1 MRVILPMQSR
11 HSIELR
17 QHQKLTLTPQL
28 RQAIRLLQCSAHD
41 LELEIAQALLDNPL
55 LERVE
60 EYDTEGGGTETGSLP
75 DDSDFGLSAEPAS
88 RVRDSQDYAP
98 PEAALAP
105 TLRQHLLEQLRLTR
119 ASNRD
124 RILVELLI
132 EELDDN
138 GYLTT
143 PLEELAALLP
153 AELDIDLGDWKAALS
168 LLQSF
173 DPPGVGAA
181 SVSECMLLQLRHM
194 ESDVD
199 AEVLECARK
208 LATEHLQMLASGK
221 LTGLPRRL
229 GHDQGVLVHARRLLL
244 KLNPKPGRDW
254 ASDVA
259 DYVRPEVFVRKSGGV
274 WRAYLN
280 PGARPSLKVD
290 AAYDRIIRQY
300 GDAGAE
306 GLRSRLRDAHGLIK
320 SVQQRF
326 DTILRVATA
335 VVEHQ
340 QAFFEQGEQALR
352 PLVLRDIAHELQ
364 MHESTVSRSTRQ
376 KYLQTPWGVYELKYF
391 FTTAVG
397 LGDGDATSN
406 AAVRSMIQE
415 LVESEPPGKPLSDN
429 TIASRLAE
437 RGVVIARRT
446 VAKYR
451 EAAGIAPASQRR
463 ARARLDEAR

>member
-1 MRVILPMQSR
+1 MQSR

-28 RQAIRLLQCSAHD
+28 RQAIRLLQCSAQD

-60 EYDTEGGGTETGSLP
+60 EYDTEAAGSETDSLP
-75 DDSDFGLSAEPAS
+75 DDRDFGQSADPAS
-88 RVRDSQDYAP
+88 RARDSDDYTQ
-98 PEAALAP
+98 PEAIIAP
-105 TLRQHLLEQLRLTR
+105 TLRQHLREQLRLTR
-119 ASNRD
+119 AGERD
-124 RILVELLI
+124 RVLVELLI

-143 PLEELAALLP
+143 PLEDLADLLP
-153 AELDIDLGDWKAALS
+153 VELDIDISDWKAALS

-181 SVSECMLLQLRHM
+181 SISECMLLQLRRL
-194 ESDVD
+194 EFDVD
-199 AEVLECARK
+199 DEVLACARQ
-208 LATEHLQMLASGK
+208 LANGHLEKLASGK
-221 LTGLPRRL
+221 LTGLSRQL
-229 GHDQGVLVHARRLLL
+229 GHEQCVLIDARRLLL
-244 KLNPKPGRDW
+244 RLNPKPGRNW
-254 ASDVA
+254 ATDVA

-274 WRAYLN
+274 WKAYLN
-280 PGARPSLKVD
+280 PAARPSLKVD
-290 AAYDRIIRQY
+290 AVYDQIIRQH
-300 GDAGAE
+300 GDAGGEA
-306 GLRSRLRDAHGLIK
+306 LRSRLREAHGLIK

-326 DTILRVATA
+326 DTILRVASA

-340 QAFFEQGEQALR
+340 QAFFDQGEQALR
-352 PLVLRDIAHELQ
+352 PLVLRDIAQELQ

-397 LGDGDATSN
+397 LEDGDATSN

-415 LVESEPPGKPLSDN
+415 LVESEPAGKPLSDN
-429 TIASRLAE
+429 TLATKLAE

-451 EAAGIAPASQRR
+451 EAAGIPPAPQRR
-463 ARARLDEAR
+463 ARARLDAAR